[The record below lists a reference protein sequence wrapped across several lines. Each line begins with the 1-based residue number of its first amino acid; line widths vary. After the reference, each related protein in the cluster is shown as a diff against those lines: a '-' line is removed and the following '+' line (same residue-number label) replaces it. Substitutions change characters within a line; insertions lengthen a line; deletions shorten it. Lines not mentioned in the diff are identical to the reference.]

1 MKPKLPNFSF
11 KKRAAEKAAARAND
25 EAKLKSGQVSSA
37 VMARANGG
45 SLRGA
50 RYKGPSKRIQALVVS

>member
-1 MKPKLPNFSF
+1 MKPKLSNSSF

-25 EAKLKSGQVSSA
+25 EAKLKFGRVSSA
-37 VMARANGG
+37 VMVRANSG

-50 RYKGPSKRIQALVVS
+50 LQGSI